1 MIFRETTP
9 SKRHT
14 FRVMPHT
21 LRHTMK
27 AGSIHPFSAEGV
39 FPSSVRMLSS
49 SARMLSSSAR
59 MLLSSARMLLSSAR
73 MLPAFGWDIAYPAHS
88 PLVALIGCMKDKRGS
103 PQGNDS
109 P

>member
-27 AGSIHPFSAEGV
+27 AASIHPFSTEGV

-49 SARMLSSSAR
+49 SARMLS
-59 MLLSSARMLLSSAR
+59 SSAR

>member
-27 AGSIHPFSAEGV
+27 AASIHPFSAEGV

-49 SARMLSSSAR
+49 SARMLPSSAR
-59 MLLSSARMLLSSAR
+59 K
-73 MLPAFGWDIAYPAHS
+73 LPAFGWDIAYPAHS

>member
-27 AGSIHPFSAEGV
+27 AASIHPFSAEGV
-39 FPSSVRMLSS
+39 FPSSVRMLS
-49 SARMLSSSAR
+49 
-59 MLLSSARMLLSSAR
+59 SSARMLLSSAR

>member
-59 MLLSSARMLLSSAR
+59 MLLSSARML
-73 MLPAFGWDIAYPAHS
+73 PAFGWDIAYPAHS

>member
-27 AGSIHPFSAEGV
+27 AASIHPFSAEGV

-49 SARMLSSSAR
+49 SARML
-59 MLLSSARMLLSSAR
+59 LSSARK
-73 MLPAFGWDIAYPAHS
+73 LPAFGWDIAYPAHS
-88 PLVALIGCMKDKRGS
+88 PLVAFIGCMKDKRGS

>member
-27 AGSIHPFSAEGV
+27 AASIHPFSAEGV
-39 FPSSVRMLSS
+39 FPSSVRMLS
-49 SARMLSSSAR
+49 
-59 MLLSSARMLLSSAR
+59 SSAR

>member
-27 AGSIHPFSAEGV
+27 AASIHPFSAEGV
-39 FPSSVRMLSS
+39 FPSSVSMLSS
-49 SARMLSSSAR
+49 SVR
-59 MLLSSARMLLSSAR
+59 MLLSSVR

>member
-27 AGSIHPFSAEGV
+27 AASIHPFSAEGV

-49 SARMLSSSAR
+49 SARML
-59 MLLSSARMLLSSAR
+59 LSSARK
-73 MLPAFGWDIAYPAHS
+73 LPAFGWDIAYPAHS

>member
-27 AGSIHPFSAEGV
+27 AASIHPFSAEGV
-39 FPSSVRMLSS
+39 FPSSVSMLFSSVRMLS
-49 SARMLSSSAR
+49 
-59 MLLSSARMLLSSAR
+59 SSAR

>member
-27 AGSIHPFSAEGV
+27 AASIHPFSAEGV
-39 FPSSVRMLSS
+39 FPSSVRMLPS
-49 SARMLSSSAR
+49 SARMLS
-59 MLLSSARMLLSSAR
+59 SSAR

>member
-27 AGSIHPFSAEGV
+27 AASIHPFSAEGV
-39 FPSSVRMLSS
+39 FPSSVSMLSS
-49 SARMLSSSAR
+49 SARMLS
-59 MLLSSARMLLSSAR
+59 SSARMLLSSAR